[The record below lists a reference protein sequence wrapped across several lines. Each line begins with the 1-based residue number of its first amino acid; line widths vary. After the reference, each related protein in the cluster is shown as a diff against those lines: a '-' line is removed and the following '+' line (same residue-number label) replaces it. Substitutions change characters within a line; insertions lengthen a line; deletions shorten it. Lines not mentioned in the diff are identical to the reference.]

1 MKSSHILWIIGFGGL
16 IAFIAIVAP
25 IVFYIINFHEN
36 EPSKNPADW
45 GVFGDYLGGT
55 LNPIISFLT
64 LIITVVIA
72 VNISGLEKRNH
83 DESVHNPIK
92 PFFIINNLDFF
103 SADVSRFPF
112 KIGQNFYS
120 YSPPTH
126 HATPYEYIN
135 KVFFLQVENKG
146 LGLAT
151 ELQVTYIVDL
161 IQLKQLLEFDNP
173 ELQITVSDIL
183 IRPDGRKFINVN
195 LRHATL
201 KSTFIIFES
210 ETIAIG
216 VVDKGEK
223 TELRVPSLLMK
234 CFEIHN
240 YLQEFKS
247 GADFP
252 LLSLMFQYKNING
265 KLLNS
270 NFEVALLHLQ
280 DQTNYSVYRVGS
292 RQLRNNNEV

>member
-1 MKSSHILWIIGFGGL
+1 MKFSRILWIIGSL
-16 IAFIAIVAP
+16 ISLIAIVMP
-25 IVFYIINFHEN
+25 VIFYVINFHEN
-36 EPSKNPADW
+36 DRSTDPADW
-45 GVFGDYLGGT
+45 GVFGDYLGGI

-64 LIITVVIA
+64 LIITVIIA

-103 SADVSRFPF
+103 SADVSRFSF

-120 YSPPTH
+120 YSPPIH

-151 ELQVTYIVDL
+151 ELQVTFKVDL
-161 IQLKQLLEFDNP
+161 TQLKQLLEFNNP
-173 ELQITVSDIL
+173 ELKITVSDIL
-183 IRPDGRKFINVN
+183 IRPDGREFINVN

-201 KSTFIIFES
+201 KSSFLIFES
-210 ETIAIG
+210 ETIGMG

-234 CFEIHN
+234 AFEIHN
-240 YLQEFKS
+240 YLQEFS
-247 GADFP
+247 LRADFP
-252 LLSLMFQYKNING
+252 LLSLIFQYKNING

-270 NFEVALLHLQ
+270 HFEVALLHLQ
-280 DQTNYSVYRVGS
+280 DQTNYSVYRVVN
-292 RQLRNNNEV
+292 RQLQNNNEV